1 MFISKKKT
9 KTKNIFNNF
18 LKNKHENEG
27 NSLRGSDLRDRE
39 GTQRAK
45 CELSINTL
53 NSIYIIKR
61 EKTSQG
67 DSKK

>member
-1 MFISKKKT
+1 MK
-9 KTKNIFNNF
+9 
-18 LKNKHENEG
+18 G

-45 CELSINTL
+45 CEFSINTL

-67 DSKK
+67 DNKK